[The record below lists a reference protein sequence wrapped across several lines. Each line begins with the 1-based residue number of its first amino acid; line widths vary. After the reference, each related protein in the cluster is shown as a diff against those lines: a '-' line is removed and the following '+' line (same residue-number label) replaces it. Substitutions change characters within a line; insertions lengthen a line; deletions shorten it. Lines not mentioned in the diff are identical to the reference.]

1 MKKILHNFRIKHTRC
16 RKDELRKSS
25 LTVDISLMNLFNSLK
40 TNLLMTDEHNSSSK
54 TTTTKTTTTTTTT
67 TTYITASS
75 PDIAIAINY
84 INCDAAVKLRNSL
97 LGDGQVTKGIEGY
110 TPTKM

>member
-1 MKKILHNFRIKHTRC
+1 
-16 RKDELRKSS
+16 
-25 LTVDISLMNLFNSLK
+25 MNLFNSLK

-97 LGDGQVTKGIEGY
+97 LGDGQVTKGIDGGIHRQKCSKDTIRGDRLVTFCHNYPRILPVYE
-110 TPTKM
+110 